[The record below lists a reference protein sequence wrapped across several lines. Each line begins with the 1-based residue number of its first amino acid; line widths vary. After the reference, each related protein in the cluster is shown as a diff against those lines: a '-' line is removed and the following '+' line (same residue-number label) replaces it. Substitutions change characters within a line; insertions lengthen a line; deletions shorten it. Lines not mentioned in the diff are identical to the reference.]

1 MTRSTLFRWAV
12 QSVGPQMMLR
22 RAARNGELGAR
33 LAIDRSLWADPF
45 PTYERMRAIGEMQHG
60 GLVSSTTSHKI
71 ASEVLRSPSFRVG
84 IGSSERLSPTAR
96 RMMAMATDPGAVGPA
111 EPPSMLAVDPPQHT
125 KYRRLVSKV
134 FTPRAMA
141 AMEPRVEQIATELLD
156 EMAKHDAVDLVDM
169 YAGPLPV
176 RVISEILGVPAHM
189 QDSMLEWG
197 NAAAVT
203 LDPALHYRQFRN
215 AAKALRRIHSWLDN
229 HLKELRRNPGDDLLS
244 RLALLVDEGENLD
257 DVELRSTAL
266 LVIGAGFETTVNL
279 IGNAVTQLLA
289 HPDQLDALRS
299 DPSGWPNAVD
309 EVLRYDSP
317 VQVTVRVAGEDTD
330 VCGHDIPA
338 GRFVSLMLGGANRD
352 PSVFGDPMRFDVTRA
367 NARDHLGF
375 SAGIHFCLGASLAR
389 MEGAVALRM
398 LFERFPDLALA
409 GEPVR
414 RELRVLR
421 GYEHMPVSLRER
433 AGQSAALDGARKP
446 NTIRTSSLHGS
457 DGNGW
462 TSPVSTNPSRS

>member
-156 EMAKHDAVDLVDM
+156 EMAKHDTVDLVDM

-289 HPDQLDALRS
+289 HSEQLDALRS

-352 PSVFGDPMRFDVTRA
+352 PSVFEDPMRFDVTRA